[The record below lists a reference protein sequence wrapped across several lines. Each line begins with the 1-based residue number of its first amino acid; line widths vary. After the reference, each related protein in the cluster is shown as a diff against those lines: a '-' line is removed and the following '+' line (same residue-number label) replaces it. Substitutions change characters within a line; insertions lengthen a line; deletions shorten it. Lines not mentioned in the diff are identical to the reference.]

1 MRHFPMSEL
10 LNLYNFCFSNVTVIE
25 VEGVVVCLFQVSG
38 CTNYYTLTCMACKKR
53 EIASAAVRAN
63 TTHCQGSPA
72 LLHPQCRVCSL
83 VILPPSKRSSSLTK
97 YKLLVRDQKFRCTW
111 FYITSLTTRPLICWS
126 AIQQFEITLQ
136 TNKHRFCYTFCI
148 LVLRDPPHLRPP

>member
-1 MRHFPMSEL
+1 MSEL
-10 LNLYNFCFSNVTVIE
+10 LNLYNLYRSGE
-25 VEGVVVCLFQVSG
+25 AEGVVVCLFQVSG

-72 LLHPQCRVCSL
+72 LHSVSTMTWYYHQASDL
-83 VILPPSKRSSSLTK
+83 VQ
-97 YKLLVRDQKFRCTW
+97 DQRFRCTW

-136 TNKHRFCYTFCI
+136 TNKHRFCYTLCI
-148 LVLRDPPHLRPP
+148 LVLRDVTYLKVVLENYLQEPITVSRPTLRL